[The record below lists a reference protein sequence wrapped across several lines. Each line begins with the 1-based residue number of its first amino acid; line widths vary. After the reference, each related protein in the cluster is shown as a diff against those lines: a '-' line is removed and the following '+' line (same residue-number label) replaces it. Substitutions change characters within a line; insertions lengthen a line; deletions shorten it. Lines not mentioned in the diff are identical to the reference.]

1 MSSTSSL
8 GWFFIIQR
16 VIVLAVLVLP
26 FHTLKAQDNETYSEF
41 SGNVGFEYRYFTSD
55 ALYPGQKDH
64 FPALSIQPEYYM
76 EWKGGKYILNFTG
89 FGRVDFT
96 DSERNHLDIRE
107 LYFQTVNTN
116 WEFSFGFKKIYWGV
130 TEAAHLVDI
139 INQTDNLETFDGEQ
153 KLGQLMA
160 HYSYMTNIGTFDLF
174 AMSLFRKR
182 QFPGVDGR
190 LRTPDPIVNG
200 QLDFESSMDETRPEA
215 AIRWSHY
222 FGPVDIGVSY
232 FHGNGREPIVGINN
246 DGSLFGVYPVIH
258 QTGLDLQ
265 ATTGPILWKFES
277 IIRRSD
283 IQDMKAMDVGIE
295 YTFGNIGGSGIDL
308 GLLGEYL
315 YDDRG
320 DRALNSLQSDV
331 FLGGRLAFNDVQS
344 TEFLFGTILDVKRS
358 TRLISLEGNRRF
370 GESLKASLEMRLF
383 QDVSEEEFI
392 YLFRSDDFVK
402 FELGWYF

>member
-1 MSSTSSL
+1 MKNTSSL
-8 GWFFIIQR
+8 GWFFTIQR
-16 VIVLAVLVLP
+16 AMVLAVFLIISRTVVG
-26 FHTLKAQDNETYSEF
+26 QSEEVYTEFLGNF
-41 SGNVGFEYRYFTSD
+41 SFEYRYFMQD
-55 ALYPGQKDH
+55 GLYPGQKDH
-64 FPALSIQPEYYM
+64 FPAISIQPEYYV
-76 EWKGGKYILNFTG
+76 EWQGGKYILNFTG

-96 DSERNHLDIRE
+96 DADRNHLDIRE
-107 LYFQTVNTN
+107 LYFQKVSSN
-116 WEFSFGFKKIYWGV
+116 WEFSVGLKKIYWGV
-130 TEAAHLVDI
+130 TEAVHLVDI

-160 HYSYMTNIGTFDLF
+160 HYSYLSNFGTFDLF
-174 AMSLFRKR
+174 AMTWFRKR
-182 QFPGVDGR
+182 SFPGVNGR
-190 LRTPDPIVNG
+190 LRTPEPIRTNE
-200 QLDFESSMDETRPEA
+200 LTFESEMKESRPDL

-222 FGPVDIGVSY
+222 FGPVDIGLSHFY
-232 FHGNGREPIVGINN
+232 GTGREPIVSIGN
-246 DGSLFGVYPVIH
+246 DGSLIGVYPVIH

-283 IQDMKAMDVGIE
+283 IQNMKAMDVGIE

-308 GLLGEYL
+308 GLLAEYL

-320 DRALNSLQSDV
+320 DIALNSLQSDV

-344 TEFLFGTILDVKRS
+344 TEFLFGTILDINRS

-370 GESLKASLEMRLF
+370 GDSFKASVEMRLF
-383 QDVSEEEFI
+383 QNVSDEEFI
-392 YLFRSDDFVK
+392 YLFRQDDFLK